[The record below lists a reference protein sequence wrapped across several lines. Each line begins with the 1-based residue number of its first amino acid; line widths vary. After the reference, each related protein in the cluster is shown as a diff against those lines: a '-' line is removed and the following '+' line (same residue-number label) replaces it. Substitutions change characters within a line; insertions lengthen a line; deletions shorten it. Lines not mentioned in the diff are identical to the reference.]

1 MKPPGNLQKLVDFFA
16 DQTRKDVVKGKK
28 IAAAMMLDSLF
39 SVLRPWNA
47 TNLSNFFTQFRQFY
61 SVIRVPMIHEAGERP
76 WSSLQYEE
84 KQVSGL
90 GALQPLPSVPS
101 GQPESPTSQWPA
113 DPSPQCTGT
122 VTSLQT
128 GGPSTPFLQIP
139 PLRNSL
145 FPPIFFLLST
155 LAPFLIRPRPHSCS
169 HPHQAPPAPL
179 TPPLAWPRPHSWS
192 HSSPGLQA
200 EEKGVDPPSL
210 HQHLDLS
217 EARAVWTHLWARSD
231 MAVEPSEASGAP
243 T

>member
-1 MKPPGNLQKLVDFFA
+1 M
-16 DQTRKDVVKGKK
+16 RGKK
-28 IAAAMMLDSLF
+28 ITAAMMLDSLF

-169 HPHQAPPAPL
+169 HPHQACRQRRKGWTPLHCISTWTSVRPGQFGHTSGPGLTWPLNPQKHPEPPPESPSAAPGSL
-179 TPPLAWPRPHSWS
+179 EGIIHGGPQRSRAPRP
-192 HSSPGLQA
+192 G
-200 EEKGVDPPSL
+200 EG
-210 HQHLDLS
+210 
-217 EARAVWTHLWARSD
+217 RAWRLAGRQG
-231 MAVEPSEASGAP
+231 SG
-243 T
+243 